1 MKRHSWVSVSNK
13 DMIPGVPDFEEAGD
27 NQMLGSLNGAKWS
40 FAEVA
45 TV

>member
-1 MKRHSWVSVSNK
+1 MV
-13 DMIPGVPDFEEAGD
+13 PGVPDFEEAGD

-45 TV
+45 HCLVLRTS